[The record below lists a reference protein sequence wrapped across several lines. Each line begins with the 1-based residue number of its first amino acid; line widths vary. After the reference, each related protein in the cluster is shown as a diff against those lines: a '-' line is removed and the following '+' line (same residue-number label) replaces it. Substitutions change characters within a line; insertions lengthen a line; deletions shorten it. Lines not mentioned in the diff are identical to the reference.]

1 MKRLKCIKECLIS
14 QIETQ
19 IDHIQDVDAQE
30 MGEVIDMIKDLS
42 ETIYY
47 CTITKAMEEKED
59 SYHLENS
66 SHYKNENSMN
76 NNMSKKA
83 YIESKSNGGDISNR
97 MSLLDK
103 YISHSVLLYLHIFIS
118 LSLPPVAKVLF
129 PKDIIQFIFELC
141 NVL

>member
-1 MKRLKCIKECLIS
+1 MEQLKSMKEQLTCLVQS
-14 QIETQ
+14 QLGHMDT
-19 IDHIQDVDAQE
+19 VDAKE
-30 MGEVIDMIKDLS
+30 LGEVIDMIKDLS

-103 YISHSVLLYLHIFIS
+103 YTNELVADIMNIMQDTHPEEKQMVRNKLTS
-118 LSLPPVAKVLF
+118 LVQQ
-129 PKDIIQFIFELC
+129 II
-141 NVL
+141 

>member
-19 IDHIQDVDAQE
+19 IDHIQDVDTQE

-103 YISHSVLLYLHIFIS
+103 YTNELVADIMNIMQDTHPEEKQMVRNKLTS
-118 LSLPPVAKVLF
+118 LVQQM
-129 PKDIIQFIFELC
+129 I
-141 NVL
+141 